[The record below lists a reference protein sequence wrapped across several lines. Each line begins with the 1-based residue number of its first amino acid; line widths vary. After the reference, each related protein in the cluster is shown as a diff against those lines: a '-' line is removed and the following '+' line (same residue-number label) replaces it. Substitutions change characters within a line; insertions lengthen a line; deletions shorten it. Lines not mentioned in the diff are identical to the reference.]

1 MTTTRNRLVRAAVA
15 APLAAGLL
23 LGTAACS
30 GGEEVGVTDDEFGQ
44 LESDYEELEER
55 VGVLEEEAGI

>member
-1 MTTTRNRLVRAAVA
+1 MSTRMNRLVRAAVA

-23 LGTAACS
+23 LGAAACS
-30 GGEEVGVTDDEFGQ
+30 EGEEAGVYDDEIGQ
-44 LESDYEELEER
+44 LESDYNELEER